1 MGSFEGNDKGDI
13 DQIEYIMSTYHNDDD
28 MIDYQDQLPDFDDEA
43 DFEDYLNDEE
53 YDLVNEMFPLA
64 KKEMADFLGWSNLN
78 IKVALLENDFNLNEA
93 LYQLQKTFKKKKQT
107 PATKGMFILFY
118 FYCLECDF
126 SFFNIHIAYYCLP
139 FHIFTKFPNEW
150 CFSYMRFYR
159 KCVGFINNHRANQ
172 KRINMENEKSGS
184 L

>member
-107 PATKGMFILFY
+107 PATKGMFI
-118 FYCLECDF
+118 
-126 SFFNIHIAYYCLP
+126 FF
-139 FHIFTKFPNEW
+139 IFT
-150 CFSYMRFYR
+150 
-159 KCVGFINNHRANQ
+159 V
-172 KRINMENEKSGS
+172 
-184 L
+184 